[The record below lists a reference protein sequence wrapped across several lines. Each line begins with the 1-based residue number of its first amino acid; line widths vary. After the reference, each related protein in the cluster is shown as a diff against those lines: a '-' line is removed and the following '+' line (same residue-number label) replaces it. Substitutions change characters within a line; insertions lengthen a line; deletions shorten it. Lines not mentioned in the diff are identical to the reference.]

1 MYVCLLCC
9 LSELREC
16 WFGREGWCWARFGC
30 RGRENPKPT
39 GSMGCKCSPGAAA
52 GFGEC
57 PSPAPSRLPGSSRRG
72 SSAGG
77 SALPGPVVSREML
90 TPLTRCQNT
99 NTQPDS
105 LKSNYEGAAEPGLA
119 FDSEESCKRH
129 QRRSPAPAQ
138 CGPGTF
144 LPGNNPVC
152 LLKCGHLRKFRSFLG
167 LFYWIFPF
175 LTRHT
180 WL

>member
-1 MYVCLLCC
+1 MLVWQRAMALNAP
-9 LSELREC
+9 S
-16 WFGREGWCWARFGC
+16 GAGIPGC
-30 RGRENPKPT
+30 RGGESLGRLQLRKT
-39 GSMGCKCSPGAAA
+39 QTHRVHGSGMFPQPCCISWSRVWGMPLLG
-52 GFGEC
+52 
-57 PSPAPSRLPGSSRRG
+57 PVPAPGSSRGG

-129 QRRSPAPAQ
+129 QRRNPAPAQ
-138 CGPGTF
+138 CGPGGV
-144 LPGNNPVC
+144 LAGNNPVC
-152 LLKCGHLRKFRSFLG
+152 LLKWLLWSFE
-167 LFYWIFPF
+167 
-175 LTRHT
+175 
-180 WL
+180 

>member
-1 MYVCLLCC
+1 MGDRDGAELAVRRWRLWVQRKGEAGHGAGKPKTHRVHGLKMFLQPCC
-9 LSELREC
+9 APRSWSRVWGMPL
-16 WFGREGWCWARFGC
+16 
-30 RGRENPKPT
+30 P
-39 GSMGCKCSPGAAA
+39 A
-52 GFGEC
+52 GLAQ
-57 PSPAPSRLPGSSRRG
+57 APSQLPCCPRGG

-129 QRRSPAPAQ
+129 QRRKPTPAQ
-138 CGPGTF
+138 
-144 LPGNNPVC
+144 
-152 LLKCGHLRKFRSFLG
+152 
-167 LFYWIFPF
+167 
-175 LTRHT
+175 
-180 WL
+180 